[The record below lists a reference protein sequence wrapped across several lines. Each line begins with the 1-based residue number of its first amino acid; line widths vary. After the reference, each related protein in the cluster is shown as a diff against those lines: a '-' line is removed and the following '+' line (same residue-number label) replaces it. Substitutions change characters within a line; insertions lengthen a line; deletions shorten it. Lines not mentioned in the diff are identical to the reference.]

1 MPPADSSAEECRN
14 PKETDFM
21 KSFGITDKGKVRKEN
36 QDSYIIENCDRRN
49 SAVIAICDGMGGAK
63 AGDLAS
69 QLACKA
75 FVSGVYEALISP
87 KFYTENIEK
96 ILKASCADANGVVY
110 EYSGFDPNYNGM
122 GTTLVGGVISKRKA
136 HLVNVGDS
144 RAYLISDSGIKQIT
158 RDHSYVNELIA
169 MGAIK
174 PEEAPNHPNKNV
186 ITRALGVD
194 RKVEADYFS
203 TDLRRGDCI
212 LLCSDG
218 LSNMVTDEEIF
229 AVFKANHKPEH
240 ICRTLLGMTLDRGAK
255 DNVSVVAV
263 LI

>member
-1 MPPADSSAEECRN
+1 
-14 PKETDFM
+14 M

-36 QDSYIIENCDRRN
+36 QDSYIIENCEKRN
-49 SAVIAICDGMGGAK
+49 SVVIAICDGMGGAK

-87 KFYTENIEK
+87 KAFTENHEK

-122 GTTLVGGVISKRKA
+122 GTTLVGGVITKRRA

-144 RAYLISDSGIKQIT
+144 RAYHLSKDGIYQIT
-158 RDHSYVNELIA
+158 RDHSYVNDLIA
-169 MGAIK
+169 LGAIT
-174 PEEAPNHPNKNV
+174 PEEAMHHPKKNI

-194 RKVEADYFS
+194 NSVEADYYIM
-203 TDLRRGDCI
+203 DLVKSDCI

-218 LSNMVTDEEIF
+218 LSNMVSDEEIF
-229 AVFKANHKPEH
+229 AVYKTNKKPEY
-240 ICRTLLGMTLDRGAK
+240 ICRSLMSMALERGAR